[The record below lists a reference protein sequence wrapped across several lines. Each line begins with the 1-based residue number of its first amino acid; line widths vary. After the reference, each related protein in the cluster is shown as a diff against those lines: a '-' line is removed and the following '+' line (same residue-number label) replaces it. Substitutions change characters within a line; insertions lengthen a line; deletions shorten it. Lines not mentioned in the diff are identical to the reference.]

1 MVNIKNL
8 ALTVGI
14 TAMASLAAIPGLNGN
29 VARNVDTG
37 SDNPIVIFN
46 DNDGSESTDTVE
58 TVYMS
63 ARSDIYDSNIN
74 ADDYAAYLH
83 NASPDGFKDPII
95 REDAASM
102 SSYYDIRDAK
112 YEAMCYGTGIGFGD
126 YLFTEGYSFTD
137 EYSDDGGDF
146 IYTVYTV
153 KCTKNEFKSYLDEL
167 KSKNDVTV
175 ISEHQYDELV
185 VGLYEGS
192 DKVHYTVQYDSE
204 NEVLVQEASA
214 VK

>member
-46 DNDGSESTDTVE
+46 DNDGSESSDTVE

-102 SSYYDIRDAK
+102 SSYYDIR
-112 YEAMCYGTGIGFGD
+112 EVRSHVLRNRNRIRR
-126 YLFTEGYSFTD
+126 LS
-137 EYSDDGGDF
+137 
-146 IYTVYTV
+146 
-153 KCTKNEFKSYLDEL
+153 
-167 KSKNDVTV
+167 
-175 ISEHQYDELV
+175 
-185 VGLYEGS
+185 
-192 DKVHYTVQYDSE
+192 VH
-204 NEVLVQEASA
+204 
-214 VK
+214 